1 MTRRY
6 SASRPLV
13 GMMESLLN
21 SQEKT
26 STKAAKIADFIEY
39 EKAAEKAREREAADK
54 RVEDTKISA
63 DKRVEQIEN
72 LYAKQIEDLEA
83 RAAKVLIAEKLK
95 HKAAMG
101 KLNLRSWIGIL
112 LFALR

>member
-26 STKAAKIADFIEY
+26 STKAAKIVDFIESTVEY
-39 EKAAEKAREREAADK
+39 EKAREREAADK
-54 RVEDTKISA
+54 LVEQIVISA
-63 DKRVEQIEN
+63 DKRVEQIVISS
-72 LYAKQIEDLEA
+72 AKHIEYLEA
-83 RAAKVLIAEKLK
+83 QAAKVLIAEKLR

-101 KLNLRSWIGIL
+101 KLNLRTWIGIL